1 MGDFLKNLVKVALV
15 GGLAYGAYKV
25 GEHNGLEKGKRS
37 VMSDD
42 EKEEIDHL
50 KDLIE
55 DLEQALGVFFLAV
68 FKKVVLFGFL
78 VKLLTDGVLWCS
90 VHTH

>member
-55 DLEQALGVFFLAV
+55 DLE
-68 FKKVVLFGFL
+68 KKKNKTKGDEYNLEL
-78 VKLLTDGVLWCS
+78 LKNKLYDLENE
-90 VHTH
+90 

>member
-55 DLEQALGVFFLAV
+55 DLE
-68 FKKVVLFGFL
+68 KKKNKSKGDEYNLEL
-78 VKLLTDGVLWCS
+78 LKNKLYDLENE
-90 VHTH
+90 

>member
-1 MGDFLKNLVKVALV
+1 MGDFLKNLVKIALV

-50 KDLIE
+50 KDLIDE
-55 DLEQALGVFFLAV
+55 LKKKKNKTKGDEYNLELLKNKLYDLENE
-68 FKKVVLFGFL
+68 
-78 VKLLTDGVLWCS
+78 
-90 VHTH
+90 

>member
-1 MGDFLKNLVKVALV
+1 MGDFLKNLVKVVLV

-55 DLEQALGVFFLAV
+55 DLE
-68 FKKVVLFGFL
+68 KKKNKTKGDEYNLEL
-78 VKLLTDGVLWCS
+78 LKNKLYDLENE
-90 VHTH
+90 

>member
-15 GGLAYGAYKV
+15 SGLAYGAYKV

-55 DLEQALGVFFLAV
+55 DLE
-68 FKKVVLFGFL
+68 KKKNKSKGDEYNLQL
-78 VKLLTDGVLWCS
+78 LKDKLYELENE
-90 VHTH
+90 

>member
-1 MGDFLKNLVKVALV
+1 MGDFLKNLVKIALV
-15 GGLAYGAYKV
+15 SGLAYGAYKV

-55 DLEQALGVFFLAV
+55 DLD
-68 FKKVVLFGFL
+68 KKKNKTKGDEYNLEL
-78 VKLLTDGVLWCS
+78 LKNKLYDLENE
-90 VHTH
+90 

>member
-15 GGLAYGAYKV
+15 SGLAYGAYKV

-55 DLEQALGVFFLAV
+55 DLE
-68 FKKVVLFGFL
+68 KKKNKTKGDEYNLEL
-78 VKLLTDGVLWCS
+78 LKNKLYDLENE
-90 VHTH
+90 

>member
-1 MGDFLKNLVKVALV
+1 MGDFLKNLVKVVLV
-15 GGLAYGAYKV
+15 SGLAYGAYKV

-55 DLEQALGVFFLAV
+55 DLE
-68 FKKVVLFGFL
+68 KKKNKTKGDEYNLEL
-78 VKLLTDGVLWCS
+78 LKNKLYDLENE
-90 VHTH
+90 